1 MGFVFFFFFP
11 PYIVILKRTLY
22 SSSFG
27 KMCDCL
33 GKVFLKNGKT
43 QNALSPINFEI
54 YRVVDPMHGIKKI
67 KFKQ

>member
-1 MGFVFFFFFP
+1 
-11 PYIVILKRTLY
+11 
-22 SSSFG
+22 
-27 KMCDCL
+27 MCDCL